1 MNLFRSEEHVR
12 SWLQFNPDSA
22 EGILRL
28 DEEVSLESIEP
39 RKHLLDGDYVSPW
52 QPRQPQERAEV
63 LRRLGKT
70 SPYWQPAQ

>member
-12 SWLQFNPDSA
+12 NWLQFNPDSS

-28 DEEVSLESIEP
+28 DEEVSLLSAES
-39 RKHLLDGDYVSPW
+39 RKHALDEDFVSRW
-52 QPRQPQERAEV
+52 LPRRAQERDEV

-70 SPYWQPAQ
+70 SSYWQPA

>member
-12 SWLQFNPDSA
+12 NWLQFNPDSA

-28 DEEVSLESIEP
+28 DEEVSLLSTEA
-39 RKHLLDGDYVSPW
+39 RKHALDGDFVSQW
-52 QPRQPQERAEV
+52 LPRRAQERDEV

-70 SPYWQPAQ
+70 SPYWQPA

>member
-12 SWLQFNPDSA
+12 NWLQFNPDSG

-28 DEEVSLESIEP
+28 DEEVSLLSTES
-39 RKHLLDGDYVSPW
+39 RKHALDEDFVSRW
-52 QPRQPQERAEV
+52 LPRRAQERDEV

-70 SPYWQPAQ
+70 SPYWQPA

>member
-28 DEEVSLESIEP
+28 DEEVSRQSIEP
-39 RKHLLDGDYVSPW
+39 RKHLLDGDYVSQW
-52 QPRQPQERAEV
+52 QPRRPQERDEV